1 MTAMLNPSDLHPYQL
16 QCIEHIITHPY
27 CGLFLDMGL
36 GKTVATLT
44 AIDYL
49 IYKDLDIR
57 NALVVAPKYVVEN
70 VWPNEI
76 NKWSHLT
83 HLRIVGI
90 VGTQSK
96 RIEALQKQADI
107 YLVSRN
113 NFAWLCSFYGGRYL
127 PFDMLV
133 FDELSSFKSYK
144 SVRFKAAKHIRPSAK
159 RVVGLTG
166 TPAPN
171 GLLDLW
177 PQMYLIDMGERLE
190 KSITRYRSLYFK
202 PGQSNGQIVFN
213 YNLVPDGD
221 KRIHDKIKDICISMN
236 KQDYLDLPDK
246 IVNFVELKFDE
257 PLRKLY
263 DKFEK
268 DNILRLFKDN
278 ESLDISAI
286 NAAGLS
292 NKLLQFSNGAVYD
305 DDKNYHVIHDIKL
318 DALEDI
324 IEGANGEPMLVAYQY
339 TSDLERMKVKLKRFN
354 PRTINSEQD
363 IRDWNA
369 RKIQVLLV
377 HPASMGH
384 GLNLQEGGHLITWFG
399 LTWSLELYMQLVSRL
414 HRQGQ
419 TQPVIVN
426 ILIMAGTHDEDVRK
440 AIENKTIKQGQLMDA
455 VKARIQKYKNDFR
468 YF

>member
-1 MTAMLNPSDLHPYQL
+1 MTATLNPSNLHPYQL

-107 YLVSRN
+107 YLVSRD

-305 DDKNYHVIHDIKL
+305 DDKNYHVVHDIKL

-339 TSDLERMKVKLKRFN
+339 KSDLERMKVKLKRFN

-363 IRDWNA
+363 IRDWND

-384 GLNLQEGGHLITWFG
+384 GLNLQDGGHLITWFG
-399 LTWSLELYMQLVSRL
+399 LTWSLELYMQLISRL

>member
-1 MTAMLNPSDLHPYQL
+1 MTAMLNPSNLHPYQL

-107 YLVSRN
+107 YLVSRD

-213 YNLVPDGD
+213 YNLIPDGD

-305 DDKNYHVIHDIKL
+305 DDKNYHVVHDIKL

-339 TSDLERMKVKLKRFN
+339 KSDLERMKVKLKRFN

-363 IRDWNA
+363 IRDWND

-426 ILIMAGTHDEDVRK
+426 ILIMVGTHDEDVKK

>member
-107 YLVSRN
+107 YLVSRD
-113 NFAWLCSFYGGRYL
+113 NFAWLCSFYGGKYL

-305 DDKNYHVIHDIKL
+305 DDKNYHVVHDIKL

-339 TSDLERMKVKLKRFN
+339 KSDLERMKVKLKRFN

-363 IRDWNA
+363 IRDWND

-399 LTWSLELYMQLVSRL
+399 LTWSLELYMQLISRL

>member
-1 MTAMLNPSDLHPYQL
+1 MTAMLNPSNLHPYQL

-107 YLVSRN
+107 YLVSRD

-213 YNLVPDGD
+213 YNLIPDGD

-305 DDKNYHVIHDIKL
+305 DDKNYHVVHDIKL

-339 TSDLERMKVKLKRFN
+339 KSDLERMKVKLKRFN

-363 IRDWNA
+363 IRDWND

-384 GLNLQEGGHLITWFG
+384 GLNLQDGGHLITWFG
-399 LTWSLELYMQLVSRL
+399 LTWSLELYMQLISRL

>member
-1 MTAMLNPSDLHPYQL
+1 
-16 QCIEHIITHPY
+16 
-27 CGLFLDMGL
+27 MGL

-107 YLVSRN
+107 YLVSRD

-213 YNLVPDGD
+213 YNLIPDGD

-305 DDKNYHVIHDIKL
+305 DDKNYHVVHDIKL

-339 TSDLERMKVKLKRFN
+339 KSDLERMKVKLKRFN

-363 IRDWNA
+363 IRDWND

-426 ILIMAGTHDEDVRK
+426 ILIMVGTHDEDVKK

>member
-1 MTAMLNPSDLHPYQL
+1 MTATLNPSNLHPYQL

-90 VGTQSK
+90 AGTQSK

-107 YLVSRN
+107 YLVSRD

-213 YNLVPDGD
+213 YNLIPDGD

-305 DDKNYHVIHDIKL
+305 DDKNYHVVHDIKL

-339 TSDLERMKVKLKRFN
+339 KSDLERMKVKLKRFN

-363 IRDWNA
+363 IRDWND

-384 GLNLQEGGHLITWFG
+384 GLNLQDGGHLITWFG
-399 LTWSLELYMQLVSRL
+399 LTWSLELYMQLISRL

>member
-107 YLVSRN
+107 YLVSRD
-113 NFAWLCSFYGGRYL
+113 NFAWLCSFYGGKYL

-305 DDKNYHVIHDIKL
+305 DDKNYHVVHDIKL

-339 TSDLERMKVKLKRFN
+339 KSDLERMKVKLKRFN

-363 IRDWNA
+363 IRDWND

-384 GLNLQEGGHLITWFG
+384 GLNLQDGGHLITWFG
-399 LTWSLELYMQLVSRL
+399 LTWSLELYMQLISRL

-440 AIENKTIKQGQLMDA
+440 AIENKTIKQWQLMDA